1 MNKNTSKNA
10 STQLIRDAAG
20 MTSAKMDQARGNWIM
35 QHADNFQVK
44 HNFAPREVKLQ
55 ETTLIHT
62 HTLSILYFITKDTSM
77 WTREARDRTNNL
89 LIDRIDDLLSPLSN
103 PYKAQVKEFL

>member
-1 MNKNTSKNA
+1 
-10 STQLIRDAAG
+10 

-55 ETTLIHT
+55 ETTLQANTHT
-62 HTLSILYFITKDTSM
+62 HCLFCILSQKTLQCGPEKPGIQPTTFLSIESM
-77 WTREARDRTNNL
+77 TC
-89 LIDRIDDLLSPLSN
+89 SHP
-103 PYKAQVKEFL
+103 

>member
-1 MNKNTSKNA
+1 
-10 STQLIRDAAG
+10 
-20 MTSAKMDQARGNWIM
+20 MTSAKMDQAPGNWIM

-44 HNFAPREVKLQ
+44 LQ
-55 ETTLIHT
+55 ETTLQANTHT
-62 HTLSILYFITKDTSM
+62 HTLSTLYFITKDTSM